1 MGKIRKLSETGIYH
15 VYLRGGSRRCIF
27 YDAADRILF
36 CNTVNRFA
44 LKYDVKIFAY
54 ALMDNHVHLLLRSNE
69 LSVFMGAL
77 MISYVRRFNQKYY
90 FSNNL
95 CSRFGS
101 SSKVTASKLRECI
114 LYILGN
120 PLKAGMCSD
129 VSQYRWTSFN
139 SLYRDIA
146 IDEMF
151 IQLYFESYEKLRSEV
166 NSLQFSGD
174 KEINDKED
182 IFYKTTFCE
191 LSDLLNKILNGRKI
205 ALLSKTELNDVKNE
219 LLDKSSATYTQ
230 VAQLLNVSY
239 KFVRSGSPR

>member
-1 MGKIRKLSETGIYH
+1 
-15 VYLRGGSRRCIF
+15 
-27 YDAADRILF
+27 
-36 CNTVNRFA
+36 
-44 LKYDVKIFAY
+44 
-54 ALMDNHVHLLLRSNE
+54 
-69 LSVFMGAL
+69 
-77 MISYVRRFNQKYY
+77 
-90 FSNNL
+90 
-95 CSRFGS
+95 
-101 SSKVTASKLRECI
+101 
-114 LYILGN
+114 
-120 PLKAGMCSD
+120 MCSD

-139 SLYRDIA
+139 SLYRDIL

-166 NSLQFSGD
+166 NSLQFPGD

-205 ALLSKTELNDVKNE
+205 ALLGKSELYDIKNE
-219 LLDKSSATYTQ
+219 LIDKSSATYTQ

>member
-1 MGKIRKLSETGIYH
+1 MGKVRKLSETGIYH
-15 VYLRGGSRRCIF
+15 VYLRGASRRCIF
-27 YDAADRILF
+27 YDDADRILF

-44 LKYDVKIFAY
+44 HKYDVKIFAY
-54 ALMDNHVHLLLRSNE
+54 ALMDNHVHLLLRAKE

-101 SSKVTASKLRECI
+101 SSKVSVSKLKECI

-120 PLKAGMCSD
+120 PVKAGMCSD
-129 VSQYRWTSFN
+129 VCQYRWTSFN
-139 SLYRDIA
+139 PLYRGIV

-151 IQLYFESYEKLRSEV
+151 VKLYFDSYEQLRDEV
-166 NSLQFSGD
+166 NLLQFSGD

-191 LSDLLNKILNGRKI
+191 LSELLNKILGGRKT
-205 ALLSKTELNDVKNE
+205 ALLSKVELYNIKNE
-219 LLDKSSATYTQ
+219 LLDRTSATYTQ